1 MDLTNASA
9 IVTGGRG
16 DFARWPN
23 FLEPPQSEAPRTLL
37 PGSSEEQTRVW
48 QSSAFPEQGS
58 F

>member
-23 FLEPPQSEAPRTLL
+23 FLEPPQPEVGVEPRYV
-37 PGSSEEQTRVW
+37 QN
-48 QSSAFPEQGS
+48 SATS
-58 F
+58 CSI